1 MMKIGM
7 MRIGVT
13 KIGTSKKTSM
23 NVLKTLFL
31 LNFLPL
37 FVFFSSAQSKHSYFD
52 GQLEVYGH
60 LDQEFRAFTPY
71 FNPSNEETKILKEHD
86 AFLFQFN
93 QGQWNQLLNAEEVY
107 VVLNADTLRLENVSD
122 FVFFPNVLSSN
133 EELRKFT
140 FHILTQNSGVWNNLV
155 GTPKRGF
162 RITQVD
168 EFPDKPFFTKDTVVF
183 GILILLL
190 ALVFFTSSKQEGFW
204 KKFHVFLPALLLCY
218 LLPSILSSLNIIGSE
233 WIDTDAYGNG
243 VKGKSGIYH
252 VSSRYLLPAALIL
265 LTLSLDLKAVFKL
278 GWKALAMFLTGTI
291 GIVLGGPLAI
301 LIVSIF
307 SPEIVGG
314 ESFDAVWRGL
324 ATLAGS
330 WIGGGANQTAML
342 EVYKYNQENY
352 GAMVLVDIVVA
363 NIWMAILLFGIG
375 KKEKIDRW
383 FKADNSDIEDMK
395 QRVMDY
401 EKSVMR
407 IPTLKDLMIILG
419 IAFTAVSV
427 AHWGADS
434 MVVALKSV
442 PAVQDPTSFLNTFSD
457 HFFWLVM
464 ITTVLGVALSFT
476 PFKKFEGAGA
486 SKMGS
491 VFIYILVASIGMKMD
506 LSSVVNNPGLLLVG
520 LIWMAFHAILLI
532 IMAKLIKAPFFFLA
546 VGSKAN
552 VGGAASAPIVAS
564 AFHPSLASVGV
575 ILAIFGYVL
584 GTIGAL
590 ACAEL
595 MRIVSAG

>member
-1 MMKIGM
+1 MKKSGNS
-7 MRIGVT
+7 
-13 KIGTSKKTSM
+13 KIKVMSLSKIWF
-23 NVLKTLFL
+23 LFCI
-31 LNFLPL
+31 FSF
-37 FVFFSSAQSKHSYFD
+37 FVFSSNAQKTDSYFN
-52 GQLEVYGH
+52 GQLEVH
-60 LDQEFRAFTPY
+60 EVLNQNFRAKTPY
-71 FNPSNEETKILKEHD
+71 FNPSNEETKILRERE
-86 AFLFQFN
+86 ALLIQFN
-93 QGQWNQLLNAEEVY
+93 QAQWNQLSTAEEVH
-107 VVLNADTLRLENVSD
+107 VVLNGDTTHLERVGD
-122 FVFFPNVLSSN
+122 FVIYPNAVTSDEQS
-133 EELRKFT
+133 RKFT
-140 FHILTQNSGVWNNLV
+140 FTILTRNSGDWTTLV

-168 EFPDKPFFTKDTVVF
+168 VFPDKPFFTKDTVVF

-204 KKFHVFLPALLLCY
+204 KRFHVFLPALLLCY

-233 WIDTDAYGNG
+233 WIETDAYGNG
-243 VKGKSGIYH
+243 VQGKSGIYH

-291 GIVLGGPLAI
+291 GIVLGGPIAI
-301 LIVSIF
+301 LVVSIF
-307 SPEIVGG
+307 SPETVGG

-363 NIWMAILLFGIG
+363 NIWMAVLLFGIG

-419 IAFTAVSV
+419 IAFTAVSL

-476 PFKKFEGAGA
+476 PFKKYEGAGA